1 MIKARLVSVSLREKS
16 EKNGPLPPLF
26 IFASVVCKRLL
37 AKKDIL
43 SNFCI
48 LSAQVE
54 AERMKRAAVLKSEGK
69 KKKKKKIT
77 RISNA
82 FPLAF
87 ISSIKSLIIINC
99 VNCFFRIYLY
109 RFVGF

>member
-37 AKKDIL
+37 ANKDIL

-69 KKKKKKIT
+69 KTTT
-77 RISNA
+77 RISNTSLL
-82 FPLAF
+82 PLLAA
-87 ISSIKSLIIINC
+87 
-99 VNCFFRIYLY
+99 
-109 RFVGF
+109 

>member
-26 IFASVVCKRLL
+26 IFASVVCKWLL
-37 AKKDIL
+37 ANKDIL

-69 KKKKKKIT
+69 KKNIT
-77 RISNA
+77 RISNTSL
-82 FPLAF
+82 FSLLAA
-87 ISSIKSLIIINC
+87 
-99 VNCFFRIYLY
+99 
-109 RFVGF
+109 

>member
-1 MIKARLVSVSLREKS
+1 MKPNPKKLEQRKITRGQCGKQLLPDARENLSDQGAIGFSFAS

-69 KKKKKKIT
+69 KKK
-77 RISNA
+77 R
-82 FPLAF
+82 
-87 ISSIKSLIIINC
+87 
-99 VNCFFRIYLY
+99 
-109 RFVGF
+109 

>member
-1 MIKARLVSVSLREKS
+1 MAPCHSSLYLPALYV
-16 EKNGPLPPLF
+16 NGWTL
-26 IFASVVCKRLL
+26 LL
-37 AKKDIL
+37 ANKDIL

-69 KKKKKKIT
+69 KKKKIT

-82 FPLAF
+82 SLLPLLAA
-87 ISSIKSLIIINC
+87 
-99 VNCFFRIYLY
+99 
-109 RFVGF
+109 

>member
-1 MIKARLVSVSLREKS
+1 
-16 EKNGPLPPLF
+16 
-26 IFASVVCKRLL
+26 
-37 AKKDIL
+37 
-43 SNFCI
+43 
-48 LSAQVE
+48 
-54 AERMKRAAVLKSEGK
+54 MKRAAVLKSEGK
-69 KKKKKKIT
+69 KKKKVT

-109 RFVGF
+109 RFVGFKVKEKPPSMSQKGKNKVRF

>member
-69 KKKKKKIT
+69 KKKDNT
-77 RISNA
+77 Y
-82 FPLAF
+82 F
-87 ISSIKSLIIINC
+87 
-99 VNCFFRIYLY
+99 
-109 RFVGF
+109 

>member
-1 MIKARLVSVSLREKS
+1 MAPCHPS
-16 EKNGPLPPLF
+16 

-37 AKKDIL
+37 ANKDIL

-69 KKKKKKIT
+69 KKKDNT
-77 RISNA
+77 Y
-82 FPLAF
+82 F
-87 ISSIKSLIIINC
+87 
-99 VNCFFRIYLY
+99 
-109 RFVGF
+109 

>member
-1 MIKARLVSVSLREKS
+1 MIKARLVSVSLREKF
-16 EKNGPLPPLF
+16 EKNGPLPPLS

-37 AKKDIL
+37 ANKDIL

-69 KKKKKKIT
+69 KNNNNNIT

-82 FPLAF
+82 SLLPLLAA
-87 ISSIKSLIIINC
+87 
-99 VNCFFRIYLY
+99 
-109 RFVGF
+109 

>member
-37 AKKDIL
+37 ANKDIL

-69 KKKKKKIT
+69 KKKDNT
-77 RISNA
+77 Y
-82 FPLAF
+82 F
-87 ISSIKSLIIINC
+87 
-99 VNCFFRIYLY
+99 
-109 RFVGF
+109 